1 LARALGILITAG
13 CLAGSLWPAIVGAED
28 LPPMRSE
35 GPPYF
40 TCDVAIS
47 LDRDAHPALAVSISL
62 PYSSLDWIRVPH
74 GYAAGVALSV
84 AFEPHRAGR
93 IYGDA
98 WERRVSVGEFSTTN
112 SHAASVVEHRTLQV
126 PPGHYNLRVTARD
139 LNGELTSYAEQD
151 VEVPNYANVPV
162 GFADLEL
169 GVADSLGANFEP
181 VSTREFGLN
190 VADMAARVR
199 LFDRRAG
206 SWPRSYTFHYR
217 LLDDTGR
224 EVVVGNRTVTLSAS
238 AEPVV
243 VKSEK
248 SSLFVGSYVLE
259 VSLVEGKSKWRVD
272 RSFEV
277 TESGPPRGKD
287 FERMLEPL
295 SYIATP
301 AEISALQA
309 LSPDQQAKGWDDFWR
324 PRDPTPDTPKN
335 EAMLEFIRRVSY
347 AERHFQGYGPGWRSD
362 MGRIYIKLGPPD
374 QIENHPPNTETGAT
388 EIWYY
393 TRPNRRFIFEDR
405 EGFGRYVLR
414 SGPE

>member
-1 LARALGILITAG
+1 VAGLLGPAALHAD
-13 CLAGSLWPAIVGAED
+13 D

-35 GPPYF
+35 SPPLF

-47 LDRDAHPALAVSISL
+47 LDRDAHPALSVSVSL
-62 PYSSLDWIRVPH
+62 PYSSLNWIRVPH

-84 AFEPHRAGR
+84 AFAPHHTGR
-93 IYGDA
+93 LYGDA
-98 WERRVSVGEFSTTN
+98 WERRVSVGDFASTN
-112 SHAASVVEHRTLQV
+112 SHAASLVERRTLEV
-126 PPGHYNLRVTARD
+126 PPGRYSLRVTARD
-139 LNGELTSYAEQD
+139 LNGDMESHASQD
-151 VEVPNYANVPV
+151 VEVPDYAHVPV

-169 GVADSLGANFEP
+169 GTADSAGVNFQP
-181 VSTREFGLN
+181 VPTREFGLN
-190 VADMAARVR
+190 ASDLAARVR

-206 SWPRSYTFHYR
+206 AWPRSFSFHYR
-217 LLDDTGR
+217 ILDDTGR
-224 EVVVGNRTVTLSAS
+224 EVTVGTQSFSLSAS

-243 VKSEK
+243 MKPS
-248 SSLFVGSYVLE
+248 STSLFVGSYVLE
-259 VSLVEGKSKWRVD
+259 VSLVEGKSKWRVE
-272 RSFEV
+272 RSFQVE
-277 TESGPPRGKD
+277 ESGPPRGKD

-301 AEISALQA
+301 DEIKKLQGLPPEKQAEA
-309 LSPDQQAKGWDDFWR
+309 WDAFWK

-374 QIENHPPNTETGAT
+374 QTESHPPTTELGAI

-393 TRPNRRFIFEDR
+393 THPNRRFVFEDR
-405 EGFGRYVLR
+405 EGFGRFVLR

>member
-1 LARALGILITAG
+1 MVTRALGILLMAA
-13 CLAGSLWPAIVGAED
+13 LAGALEPRPSAAED

-35 GPPYF
+35 GAPF
-40 TCDVAIS
+40 FSCDVAIS
-47 LDRDAHPALAVSISL
+47 LDRDAHPALAVSITV

-84 AFEPHRAGR
+84 AFEPHRPGR

-98 WERRVSVGEFSTTN
+98 WERRVSVGEFNMTN
-112 SHAASVVEHRTLQV
+112 SHSASVVERRTLQV
-126 PPGHYNLRVTARD
+126 PPGHYSLRVTARD
-139 LNGELTSYAEQD
+139 LNGELSSYAQQD
-151 VEVPNYANVPV
+151 VDVPNYSNVPV

-169 GVADSLGANFEP
+169 GTADSTGGGFQL
-181 VSTREFGLN
+181 VTTREFGFNSPDL
-190 VADMAARVR
+190 AARVR
-199 LFDRRAG
+199 LFDRRPG
-206 SWPRSYTFHYR
+206 SWPRTYGFHFR
-217 LLDDTGR
+217 ILDDTGR
-224 EVVVGNRTVTLSAS
+224 EISVGSRGYTIAGS
-238 AEPVV
+238 AEPVILRPGTAG
-243 VKSEK
+243 
-248 SSLFVGSYVLE
+248 LFVGSYVLE
-259 VSLVEGKSKWRVD
+259 VSLVEGKSKWRVE

-277 TESGPPRGKD
+277 SESGPPRGKD

-295 SYIATP
+295 AYIATP
-301 AEISALQA
+301 AEISQLQSLPA
-309 LSPDQQAKGWDDFWR
+309 DRQAQGWEDFWR

-374 QIENHPPNTETGAT
+374 QMETHPPTTENGAI

-393 TRPNRRFIFEDR
+393 SRPNRRFIFEDR
-405 EGFGRYVLR
+405 EGFGRYTLR